1 MLVTCKYGIHSKK
14 KKSILFVG
22 LHRSCFDA
30 FTAFIEFEWNI
41 DKFITYLSGIMK
53 FIIDLF

>member
-1 MLVTCKYGIHSKK
+1 MVYIKVKK